1 MSFKARNLLP
11 YFYLSLPFFGFS
23 VFAVGQRGIRID
35 WLIAIVFILLM
46 TTQLVSGKLKSIK
59 IDSVIISLFLL
70 IFFVSLSIQSP
81 LLSGNSQSLT
91 DFFTTYLQFLIGT
104 ILFLFAYNLK
114 LNDSD
119 LKLILKCIL
128 LVSGFVSALA
138 ILQLFLSYFGYEL
151 RLPFTNPGRA
161 LQHSGYEAVT
171 GPVQRSMGTF
181 SEPRQLGAYL
191 LTAISISVASLNG
204 NLKLFNKRY
213 LQGILFGLI
222 VAGILCTLSTSAILT
237 MFAFLFFFLF
247 FKLFVRKNIFR
258 KIILVRI
265 LLLFSILVLVGSAIY
280 SSPIGTVIV
289 DRIKLPEMGFLNR
302 HFTEVE
308 DKAHRWGAFV
318 RGQRLGLEA
327 FADYPISG
335 VGLNNFQNFV
345 KANYGDLIGPTGCHG
360 PLRYL
365 AQTGSLGIIGFGIFL
380 LSLIVKLQKK
390 RRRVV
395 SMEQKEMLEL
405 GFLIIVVS
413 FFACF
418 GSGLYSLVSV
428 FFWGNL
434 VLVGLILNCYR
445 ENRVSCQLSAMK
457 PSIFSTRAGGNSAT

>member
-23 VFAVGQRGIRID
+23 VFAVDQRGIRID

-114 LNDSD
+114 VNENNV
-119 LKLILKCIL
+119 KVILKCIL
-128 LVSGFVSALA
+128 LVSGFVSVLA
-138 ILQLFLSYFGYEL
+138 ILQLFLSCFGYEL

-191 LTAISISVASLNG
+191 LTALSISLALLNG

-213 LQGILFGLI
+213 LQGILLGLI
-222 VAGILCTLSTSAILT
+222 VAGMLSTLSTSAILT
-237 MFAFLFFFLF
+237 MFSFFVFFL
-247 FKLFVRKNIFR
+247 
-258 KIILVRI
+258 
-265 LLLFSILVLVGSAIY
+265 
-280 SSPIGTVIV
+280 
-289 DRIKLPEMGFLNR
+289 
-302 HFTEVE
+302 
-308 DKAHRWGAFV
+308 
-318 RGQRLGLEA
+318 
-327 FADYPISG
+327 
-335 VGLNNFQNFV
+335 
-345 KANYGDLIGPTGCHG
+345 
-360 PLRYL
+360 
-365 AQTGSLGIIGFGIFL
+365 
-380 LSLIVKLQKK
+380 
-390 RRRVV
+390 
-395 SMEQKEMLEL
+395 
-405 GFLIIVVS
+405 
-413 FFACF
+413 
-418 GSGLYSLVSV
+418 
-428 FFWGNL
+428 
-434 VLVGLILNCYR
+434 
-445 ENRVSCQLSAMK
+445 
-457 PSIFSTRAGGNSAT
+457 

>member
-1 MSFKARNLLP
+1 M
-11 YFYLSLPFFGFS
+11 FF
-23 VFAVGQRGIRID
+23 
-35 WLIAIVFILLM
+35 
-46 TTQLVSGKLKSIK
+46 
-59 IDSVIISLFLL
+59 
-70 IFFVSLSIQSP
+70 
-81 LLSGNSQSLT
+81 
-91 DFFTTYLQFLIGT
+91 
-104 ILFLFAYNLK
+104 
-114 LNDSD
+114 
-119 LKLILKCIL
+119 
-128 LVSGFVSALA
+128 
-138 ILQLFLSYFGYEL
+138 
-151 RLPFTNPGRA
+151 
-161 LQHSGYEAVT
+161 
-171 GPVQRSMGTF
+171 
-181 SEPRQLGAYL
+181 
-191 LTAISISVASLNG
+191 
-204 NLKLFNKRY
+204 
-213 LQGILFGLI
+213 
-222 VAGILCTLSTSAILT
+222 
-237 MFAFLFFFLF
+237 F
-247 FKLFVRKNIFR
+247 FKLFVRKNIF
-258 KIILVRI
+258 KKTALVRI
-265 LLLFSILVLVGSAIY
+265 LLLFNIFVLVGFAIY
-280 SSPIGTVIV
+280 SSPVGTVIV

-308 DKAHRWGAFV
+308 DKAHRWAAFV

-335 VGLNNFQNFV
+335 VGLNNFQSFV

-395 SMEQKEMLEL
+395 SMEQKEMLDL

-428 FFWGNL
+428 FFGGNL

-457 PSIFSTRAGGNSAT
+457 PSIFSTRGRGDGAT

>member
-81 LLSGNSQSLT
+81 FLSGNSQSLT

-114 LNDSD
+114 LDDSD

-191 LTAISISVASLNG
+191 LIGICISVSSLNG
-204 NLKLFNKRY
+204 NFSLFRKRY
-213 LQGILFGLI
+213 WHSILFCLI
-222 VAGILCTLSTSAILT
+222 FIGVLCTLSTSAILT
-237 MFAFLFFFLF
+237 MFAFLVFFLF
-247 FKLFVRKNIFR
+247 FKLFVRKTIS
-258 KIILVRI
+258 IRI
-265 LLLFSILVLVGSAIY
+265 LLLFSILVLVGFAIY
-280 SSPIGTVIV
+280 CSPIGTVIV
-289 DRIKLPEMGFLNR
+289 DRIKPPEMGLLNR

-335 VGLNNFQNFV
+335 VGLNNFQSFV

-395 SMEQKEMLEL
+395 SMEQKELLDL
-405 GFLIIVVS
+405 GFLIIIVS

-418 GSGLYSLVSV
+418 ASGLYSLVSV
-428 FFWGNL
+428 FFLGNL
-434 VLVGLILNCYR
+434 VLVGLILSCYR
-445 ENRVSCQLSAMK
+445 ENRVSCQSAMK
-457 PSIFSTRAGGNSAT
+457 LSIFSSGAGGNGAT

>member
-23 VFAVGQRGIRID
+23 VFAVDQRGIRID

-114 LNDSD
+114 VNENNV
-119 LKLILKCIL
+119 KVILKCIL
-128 LVSGFVSALA
+128 LVSGFVSVLA
-138 ILQLFLSYFGYEL
+138 ILQLFLSCFGYEL

-191 LTAISISVASLNG
+191 LTALSISLALLNG

-213 LQGILFGLI
+213 LQGILLGLI
-222 VAGILCTLSTSAILT
+222 VAGMLSTLSTSAILT
-237 MFAFLFFFLF
+237 MFSFFVFFLF
-247 FKLFVRKNIFR
+247 FKLFVRKNIF
-258 KIILVRI
+258 KKTALVRI
-265 LLLFSILVLVGSAIY
+265 LLLFNIFVLVGFAIY
-280 SSPIGTVIV
+280 SSPVGTVIV

-308 DKAHRWGAFV
+308 DKAHRWAAFV

-335 VGLNNFQNFV
+335 VGLNNFQSFV

-395 SMEQKEMLEL
+395 SMEQKEMLDL

-428 FFWGNL
+428 FFGGNL

-457 PSIFSTRAGGNSAT
+457 PSIFSTRGRGDGAT

>member
-1 MSFKARNLLP
+1 MSFKVRNLLP
-11 YFYLSLPFFGFS
+11 FFYLSLPFFGFC

-35 WLIAIVFILLM
+35 WLIAIVFIHLM
-46 TTQLVSGKLKSIK
+46 TIQLVSGKLKSIK

-81 LLSGNSQSLT
+81 LLSGNSQFLT

-114 LNDSD
+114 LNESD

-138 ILQLFLSYFGYEL
+138 ILQLFLSYFGHEL

-222 VAGILCTLSTSAILT
+222 AAGILCTLSTSAILT
-237 MFAFLFFFLF
+237 MFVFLVFFLF

-258 KIILVRI
+258 KTIIVRI
-265 LLLFSILVLVGSAIY
+265 LLLFTILVLVGSAIY
-280 SSPIGTVIV
+280 SSPIGTVVV
-289 DRIKLPEMGFLNR
+289 DRIKLPEVGFLNR
-302 HFTEVE
+302 HFTELE

-345 KANYGDLIGPTGCHG
+345 KANYGDLFGPTGCHG

-395 SMEQKEMLEL
+395 SMEQKEMLDL
-405 GFLIIVVS
+405 GFLIIAVS
-413 FFACF
+413 LFACF
-418 GSGLYSLVSV
+418 ASGLYSLVSV

-445 ENRVSCQLSAMK
+445 ENRVNCQLSAMK
-457 PSIFSTRAGGNSAT
+457 PSIFSTRGRGSGAT